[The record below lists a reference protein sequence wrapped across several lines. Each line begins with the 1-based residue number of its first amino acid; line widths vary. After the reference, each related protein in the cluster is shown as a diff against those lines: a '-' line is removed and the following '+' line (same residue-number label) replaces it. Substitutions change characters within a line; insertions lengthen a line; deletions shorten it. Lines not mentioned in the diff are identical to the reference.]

1 MNLLFFSLSK
11 KCHEPK
17 EVFLLQF
24 LLITLK
30 VAQELIDSADMVV
43 VVVVVAVAD
52 ISVAVKATHM

>member
-1 MNLLFFSLSK
+1 MNLLFFFSLSK

-17 EVFLLQF
+17 EVFLLHF

-43 VVVVVAVAD
+43 VVVVAVAD
-52 ISVAVKATHM
+52 IVVAVKARHM